1 MTVSDRAAAI
11 WIGVIAAAIYVA
23 AGFGLSTDYDYYGR
37 LADAFLHGR
46 WWLTEAPQWLNDLL
60 PCGEGRFCV
69 VYPPLPAILSLPFV
83 PFFPTA
89 VSQVVASRIAGG
101 ASAGILYYGLRAYGA
116 PRTYALAG
124 AVLSAF
130 GTTLLFSS
138 VDGRAWFA
146 AHSASMLFLA
156 LAFAVAARGGSA
168 VAVGAL
174 VGISALARL
183 PVALAAPALALL
195 CARRAGTGYRRSL
208 GGVIAGGVPLA
219 LLYVGSNLLRWGTPL
234 DDGYAQLTQGDVF
247 FNHGLFSPL
256 YLLRHLK
263 AIFLEPPDF
272 VPGTPFFLRP
282 HFIGMSLFL
291 TTPAFVWIFLALR
304 EIRRDIVVAAT
315 ALAALLALLPD
326 LFHGTVGFQQFG
338 YRFSIDAQPFLI
350 ALALAGDG
358 LFRGIDRKST
368 RLNSSHTVISYA
380 VFCLKKKKVEKVRA
394 VSRCEDVGDWGVAEV
409 EPCKSNAERAPPPC

>member
-1 MTVSDRAAAI
+1 MTVSDRAVAI
-11 WIGVIAAAIYVA
+11 WIAVIAAAIYVA
-23 AGFGLSTDYDYYGR
+23 AGIGLATDYDYYGR

-46 WWLTEAPQWLNDLL
+46 WWLTEAPPWLNELL

-168 VAVGAL
+168 FAVGAL
-174 VGISALARL
+174 IGISALARL

-195 CARRAGTGYRRSL
+195 CARRSGSAYTRSL
-208 GGVIAGGVPLA
+208 AGVIAGGLPFA
-219 LLYVGSNLLRWGTPL
+219 AFYVGYNLLRWDTPL
-234 DDGYAQLTQGDVF
+234 DDGYARLTQGDVF
-247 FNHGLFSPL
+247 FNQGLFSPL
-256 YLLRHLK
+256 YIVRQLK
-263 AIFLEPPDF
+263 AIFLEPPDI
-272 VPGTPFFLRP
+272 VPGTPFFFRP
-282 HFIGMSLFL
+282 RFTGMSLFL
-291 TTPAFVWIFLALR
+291 TTPAFIWVFLALR
-304 EIRRDIVVAAT
+304 EVRRDVVVAAT
-315 ALAALLALLPD
+315 AVAALLALLPD
-326 LFHGTVGFQQFG
+326 LFHATWGFQQFG
-338 YRFSIDAQPFLI
+338 YRFSIDAQPFLVP
-350 ALALAGDG
+350 LGLTGDG
-358 LFRGIDRKST
+358 LFRGAWRH
-368 RLNSSHTVISYA
+368 RPTVIFILAIVLSLAVNIYA
-380 VFCLKKKKVEKVRA
+380 TIAITRFEY
-394 VSRCEDVGDWGVAEV
+394 WQ
-409 EPCKSNAERAPPPC
+409 